1 MRRTRI
7 KICGITRAEDA
18 LAAVACGADAVGF
31 NCYERSPRFVE
42 AGRLG
47 ELARSLPPFVT
58 PVLLFVNAGP
68 RHVHSCI
75 AEVPHALLQFHGD
88 ETAAECAGFG
98 RPYLRA
104 VRMGEGVDLLDSAR
118 AFPSAIAL
126 LADAPAPGFGG
137 GGAVFDWA
145 RLPAAGRLTM
155 PLVLAGGL
163 NETNVSDAIARV
175 RPFAVDVSS
184 GVESAPGIKS
194 AGRMRRFCAAVR
206 QADRREYPEP
216 TEAA

>member
-7 KICGITRAEDA
+7 KICGITRVEDA
-18 LAAVACGADAVGF
+18 AAAVACGADAVGL
-31 NCYERSPRFVE
+31 NCYERSARFVMR
-42 AGRLG
+42 GRLR
-47 ELARSLPPFVT
+47 ELACALPPFVT
-58 PVLLFVNAGP
+58 PVLLFVNATAEE
-68 RHVHSCI
+68 VLACL

-88 ETAAECAGFG
+88 ETAAECGIFG

-104 VRMGEGVDLLDSAR
+104 VRMGEGVDLLDCAR
-118 AFPSAIAL
+118 SFPSAMAL
-126 LADAPAPGFGG
+126 LADAPTAGFGG
-137 GGAVFDWA
+137 GGKVFDWS
-145 RLPAAGRLTM
+145 RLPPPTRRTM

-163 NETNVSDAIARV
+163 DEDSVGDAVTRV

-194 AGRMRRFCAAVR
+194 GERMRRFCDAVR
-206 QADRREYPEP
+206 RADRREYPEP

>member
-7 KICGITRAEDA
+7 KICGITRVEDA
-18 LAAVACGADAVGF
+18 TAAVDCGADAVGF

-42 AGRLG
+42 RGRLG
-47 ELARSLPPFVT
+47 GLARALPPFVT
-58 PVLLFVNAGP
+58 PVLLFVNAAAE
-68 RHVHSCI
+68 HVRACL
-75 AEVPHALLQFHGD
+75 AEVPHALPQFHGD
-88 ETAAECAGFG
+88 EAAADCERFD

-104 VRMGEGVDLLDSAR
+104 VRMGEGVDLLDCAR
-118 AFPSAIAL
+118 SFPSAIAL

-145 RLPAAGRLTM
+145 RLPAAERRTV

-163 NETNVSDAIARV
+163 NEANVSEAISRV
-175 RPFAVDVSS
+175 RPFAVDVAS

-194 AGRMRRFCAAVR
+194 VERMQRFCAAVR
-206 QADRREYPEP
+206 RADRRENPGP
-216 TEAA
+216 TDAI